1 MNLILKFSRRFL
13 IVFFVI
19 ITIIAFFISSRENI
33 HAIRRHGNAKAPL
46 VYRSAQLTP
55 AKFKRFVKEKN
66 IDVVLN
72 LRGESKS
79 KWYVNEAKAAKELD
93 IQYYTYGFSAYRPPD
108 RERFLKILD
117 VLDKVKREKKTLL
130 IHCKAGADRTGLMSA
145 VVQNYIYDMPVE
157 AAKKDS
163 LSFYYGHWVKPH
175 GVLELVLD
183 RYKPYEKQMSFREWI
198 ETKYDRQAILD
209 YYEDHRLKLPYDIRL

>member
-1 MNLILKFSRRFL
+1 MNFILKFSRRFL
-13 IVFFVI
+13 IILFLI
-19 ITIIAFFISSRENI
+19 ITIVAFFLSSRENI
-33 HAIRRHGNAKAPL
+33 HAIKKQNNIKAPI

-55 AKFKRFVKEKN
+55 AKFKRLVKEKK

-72 LRGESKS
+72 LRGESQS
-79 KWYVNEAKAAKELD
+79 KWYVNEAKAAKELN
-93 IQYYTYGFSAYRPPD
+93 IEYYTYGFSAYRPPD

-117 VLDKVKREKKTLL
+117 VLDHVKESKKTLL

-145 VVQNYIYDMPVE
+145 IVQNYIYGIPIE
-157 AAKKDS
+157 QAKNDS
-163 LSFYYGHWVKPH
+163 LSFYYGHWAKQH

-183 RYKPYEKQMSFREWI
+183 RYKPYEDQMTFRNWI
-198 ETKYDRQAILD
+198 ETEYDRQAILD